1 MRPFT
6 VIVIIFNVKYKIL
19 NLSLSVTYYGIVL
32 LTTFRKHPQSMLVS
46 WDSSRNITIN
56 KMRQSFLHF
65 TKSLY
70 GSRETDK
77 IHPGINT
84 L

>member
-1 MRPFT
+1 MCK
-6 VIVIIFNVKYKIL
+6 VL
-19 NLSLSVTYYGIVL
+19 NLSLSVIYYTIVL
-32 LTTFRKHPQSMLVS
+32 LPTFFRKHPQSMLVT
-46 WDSSRNITIN
+46 WDSSRNITIH

-70 GSRETDK
+70 GRRETDK
-77 IHPGINT
+77 IHPGTNT